1 MPPTTLGPL
10 TLGTGIV
17 RTGALAASGVLALSF
32 AAYASADTEDAGDGT
47 TERPGGRAAAGLV
60 TSVGDDSAEVESAD
74 GTVTVTW
81 TDDTTFTERVEGS
94 LDDVAVGSCVAVGP
108 AGDVTVREAVDGECG
123 PAGPGG
129 RPASDEDAPE
139 PPADG
144 EDAPEPPTPPTGE
157 DAPAPPADGE
167 APDRPVRGIVTAVSD
182 TGFTVES
189 TGPRRG
195 PQDADSE
202 ADSETDSDAGTESVT
217 VTVDDDTTFWLVVE
231 ADSSAVQEGRCLT
244 ARGAGDDSA
253 EDTDDTTVTAAA
265 VTVSDAVDG
274 ECATGPAGGPAGP
287 GGVGDPGAHGD
298 RGPGRGPGADS
309 EDDAPAE
316 ESDAATPSAA

>member
-1 MPPTTLGPL
+1 MPPTTLS
-10 TLGTGIV
+10 TGIV
-17 RTGALAASGVLALSF
+17 RTGALAASGVMALSF
-32 AAYASADTEDAGDGT
+32 AAYASADTPDAGDGT
-47 TERPGGRAAAGLV
+47 TERPGGRGAAGLV
-60 TSVGDDSAEVESAD
+60 TSVGDDSAEVEGAD

-123 PAGPGG
+123 PVGPGG

-144 EDAPEPPTPPTGE
+144 E
-157 DAPAPPADGE
+157 APA
-167 APDRPVRGIVTAVSD
+167 RPVRGIVTAVSD

-189 TGPRRG
+189 TAPRRG
-195 PQDADSE
+195 GDDTDADAE
-202 ADSETDSDAGTESVT
+202 AESVT

-244 ARGAGDDSA
+244 ARGAAESTDETTDETADDS
-253 EDTDDTTVTAAA
+253 TVTAAA
-265 VTVSDAVDG
+265 VTVGDAVDG
-274 ECATGPAGGPAGP
+274 ECASGPAGP
-287 GGVGDPGAHGD
+287 GDAGGPGAHGPGADGTDGPGAHGD
-298 RGPGRGPGADS
+298 RGPGRGPGADA
-309 EDDAPAE
+309 EDDDPAG
-316 ESDAATPSAA
+316 ESDTATPSAA